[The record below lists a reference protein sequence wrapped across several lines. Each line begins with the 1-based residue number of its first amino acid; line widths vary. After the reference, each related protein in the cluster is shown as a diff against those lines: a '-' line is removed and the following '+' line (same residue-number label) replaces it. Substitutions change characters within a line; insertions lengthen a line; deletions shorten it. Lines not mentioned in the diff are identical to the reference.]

1 MMEEFSN
8 LLLQNI
14 NTVKGIG
21 DKIENHEA
29 YIEDIKEY
37 LPSLNQMIMS
47 LFTAIQESKL
57 CVELNQDFIVQV
69 LNDILYGIEN
79 EDSVFLLDVLRY
91 GLLELYEYIGSE
103 LQSGGLS

>member
-8 LLLQNI
+8 LLLQNR

-37 LPSLNQMIMS
+37 LPSLNS
-47 LFTAIQESKL
+47 E
-57 CVELNQDFIVQV
+57 
-69 LNDILYGIEN
+69 
-79 EDSVFLLDVLRY
+79 FLHVSPP
-91 GLLELYEYIGSE
+91 GGSDAE
-103 LQSGGLS
+103 VHSPRPR